1 MNQKINN
8 KLFTLFNLIT
18 INNEITY
25 PGNKCEYCVT
35 ERIFNS
41 KIKFFIATPDDI
53 DYIFYVN
60 TDGDQFN
67 IFECHDKNIYI
78 INLYLLL
85 RIFIIHER
93 IEKQK
98 INEQHVQ

>member
-1 MNQKINN
+1 MKQEINN
-8 KLFTLFNLIT
+8 KLFALFNFIT

-25 PGNKCEYCVT
+25 SGNKCEYCIT

-53 DYIFYVN
+53 DYIFYIN
-60 TDGDQFN
+60 TDGNQFN
-67 IFECHDKNIYI
+67 MFEYHDKNIYI

-85 RIFIIHER
+85 RMFIIYGR
-93 IEKQK
+93 IEQK
-98 INEQHVQ
+98 KIIE

>member
-1 MNQKINN
+1 MKQEINN
-8 KLFTLFNLIT
+8 KLFALFNLIT

-25 PGNKCEYCVT
+25 LGNKCEYCIT

-41 KIKFFIATPDDI
+41 KIKFFIATPDTI
-53 DYIFYVN
+53 DYIFYVD
-60 TDGDQFN
+60 TDGDQFSM
-67 IFECHDKNIYI
+67 FENHDKNIYI

-85 RIFIIHER
+85 RMFIIYQR

-98 INEQHVQ
+98 NNARN

>member
-8 KLFTLFNLIT
+8 KLFIYFKAIT

-25 PGNKCEYCVT
+25 SGNKCEYCVT

-41 KIKFFIATPDDI
+41 KIKFFSATSDVI
-53 DYIFYVN
+53 DYIFCIHSN
-60 TDGDQFN
+60 GDQFN
-67 IFECHDKNIYI
+67 AFESHDKNIYI

-85 RIFIIHER
+85 RMFIIYQR
-93 IEKQK
+93 IENKNYK
-98 INEQHVQ
+98 